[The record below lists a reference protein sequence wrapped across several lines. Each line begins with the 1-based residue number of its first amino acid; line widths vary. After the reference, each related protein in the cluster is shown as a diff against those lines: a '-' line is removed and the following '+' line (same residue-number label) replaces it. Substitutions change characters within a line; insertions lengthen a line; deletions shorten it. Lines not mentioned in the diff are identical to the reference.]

1 VLNAALN
8 FRQNWDG
15 SVASL
20 ELQIA
25 RVVENPREMGASWP
39 QVVRAISADGAYQ
52 RSFRQ
57 LYRDGVT
64 AANIQD
70 ALASYERTL
79 LTPGSRFDRY
89 LQGERSAINEE
100 ERAGYASFKKN
111 GCITCHQGVNAGGN
125 MYQNFGVMAELLPGK
140 DRQRNGLGER
150 FKVPSLRNVTRTAPY
165 FHDGSAATLDDAIDQ
180 MFLYQ
185 LGRLASFEDRT
196 LIAKFLRT
204 LEADPARQP

>member
-15 SVASL
+15 SSASL
-20 ELQIA
+20 EQQIA
-25 RVVENPREMGASWP
+25 RVVESPREMGARWP
-39 QVVRAISADGAYQ
+39 QVVSAIAADAAYQ

-57 LYRDGVT
+57 LYRDGIT

-89 LQGERSAINEE
+89 LQGDRSAITEE
-100 ERAGYASFKKN
+100 ERTGYARFKKN

-125 MYQNFGVMAELLPGK
+125 MYQSFGVMAELLPAK
-140 DRQRNGLGER
+140 DRQRNGIGR
-150 FKVPSLRNVTRTAPY
+150 RYKVPGLRNVTRTAPY
-165 FHDGSAATLDDAIDQ
+165 FHDGSAVTLDDAIDQ

-185 LGRLASFEDRT
+185 LGRLASTEDRT
-196 LIAKFLRT
+196 LIAKFLHT
-204 LEADPARQP
+204 LEAEPARQP